1 MSARRVTLLLC
12 GAETLGMAGF
22 ALFAA
27 LLPDFQALWGLTNT
41 QAGWIGGGFFLGY
54 MVAVPILTGLTDK
67 YDARSIYLAAMLLTA
82 VANAGFVF
90 ADGFWSALAWRV
102 LAGVG
107 LAGTYMPGL
116 KALSERIEGPAQ
128 SRAVAFYTASFGL
141 GTALSFI
148 LAGELAK
155 FGGWQLPTLLSGVC
169 ALLAWAMVYWGLQP
183 KAVAAHVPRKW
194 LDLAPLKNRAV
205 AAYCLAYA
213 VHNLELFALRAW
225 VVAFVV
231 FSGHLQ
237 GSDPWLSGTWVAM
250 LVTLIG
256 MPASIFGNELALRFG
271 RQRWLIAVML
281 SSTSLALFIGLSA
294 ALPFWLMLLMVL
306 LYSIT
311 VTADSSSLTAGLI
324 AVAPAS
330 PPRRG
335 HGAVFLYRLQWCL
348 SRPAAVWRQP
358 GSIGRQEPARLVGGL
373 CPDGPA
379 TAARAAGVVVGG
391 YGRGSGAHGAPY
403 GAEAVLILRRVRCV
417 HRG

>member
-1 MSARRVTLLLC
+1 MNNARRITLLLC

-27 LLPDFQALWGLTNT
+27 LLPDFQALWGLSNT

-67 YDARSIYLAAMLLTA
+67 YDARLIYLAAMLLTA

-183 KAVAAHVPRKW
+183 KAVVQHAPRKL

-231 FSGHLQ
+231 FSGQLQ

-250 LVTLIG
+250 PVTLIG

-281 SSTSLALFIGLSA
+281 SSTVLALFIGLSA
-294 ALPFWLMLLMVL
+294 ALPFWLMLVLVL

-330 PPRRG
+330 HRG
-335 HGAVFLYRLQWCL
+335 AAMALYSCTGFSGAFLGPLLFGISLDLLGDKNLLGWW
-348 SRPAAVWRQP
+348 AAFALMGLLLLLGPLALWWAGKAQSERTLRQP
-358 GSIGRQEPARLVGGL
+358 R
-373 CPDGPA
+373 
-379 TAARAAGVVVGG
+379 
-391 YGRGSGAHGAPY
+391 
-403 GAEAVLILRRVRCV
+403 AEAA
-417 HRG
+417 